1 MARRECARQTG
12 FSSLWRQLAEK
23 KTRYAITSTERVGR
37 KSACRQARCGA
48 KRIYCISS
56 LFVLQFSKLHTF
68 ENCCVA
74 TLSNVYPY
82 PFYTALILRNI
93 QHPFTASHNEWLLL
107 SGVVIIISTRDEFS
121 IRLSPMKLDFHQLL
135 NTRAHS
141 RCNESTNNH
150 NRAQFPASSLLH
162 SNANV
167 NSTTG
172 CCFNPFN

>member
-48 KRIYCISS
+48 KRIYCSSS

-121 IRLSPMKLDFHQLL
+121 IRLSP
-135 NTRAHS
+135 NETRFPPTPEHARTLSLQQINKQPQS
-141 RCNESTNNH
+141 RTVSGVVAAPFQRQCQFD
-150 NRAQFPASSLLH
+150 NRMLF
-162 SNANV
+162 
-167 NSTTG
+167 
-172 CCFNPFN
+172 